1 MWQNKYSFNSLINV
15 LLKCILLPFFV
26 VLFYSFNLFSIDI
39 PPNKLHRNS
48 IEDSLLLNQ
57 YRQKI
62 IKEIFELDSLIT
74 EVEMQLFL
82 EETNFNLQ
90 VGFVKYAPDSTFKI
104 FVIEGDDC
112 GASCSNF
119 YYSFIHYIFDKKEIA
134 LPADFTD
141 IDTICKLEKNKYLIL
156 QSSSEHPVGPVYN
169 YCKTA
174 DLVSFTADSVYYHPI
189 LYKGNS
195 TFKVCKQE
203 SAITE
208 SQPYITYNTKL
219 KLLNYSY
226 ATNYAYQLNL
236 DIDTIRTGSFKYM
249 KGEFVFQKEDIKVN
263 TRK

>member
-26 VLFYSFNLFSIDI
+26 VLFYSFNLFPTDI
-39 PPNKLHRNS
+39 SLYKLHRNS
-48 IEDSLLLNQ
+48 KEDSLLLIQ

-62 IKEIFELDSLIT
+62 IKEIFELDSSIT
-74 EVEMQLFL
+74 EEEMQKFL

-90 VGFVKYAPDSTFKI
+90 DGLVKYAPDSTFKI

-119 YYSFIHYIFDKKEIA
+119 YYSFIHFIFEKKEIA
-134 LPADFTD
+134 LPSDFTD
-141 IDTICKLEKNKYLIL
+141 IDTIFKLEKNKYLIL

-174 DLVSFTADSVYYHPI
+174 DLISITADSVFYHPI
-189 LYKGNS
+189 LHKGDS
-195 TFKVCKQE
+195 TFKVCQQE

-208 SQPYITYNTKL
+208 SQPFITYNTKQ
-219 KLLNYSY
+219 KLLDYSY
-226 ATNYAYQLNL
+226 ATNYAYQLDL
-236 DIDTIRTGSFKYM
+236 DIDTIRTGSFKYV
-249 KGEFVFQKEDIKVN
+249 KGQFVLQREDVKVN